1 MAFFHK
7 RRPRPQRS
15 ELIRRPT
22 VKNSRREGFELT
34 KQRDL
39 TPIVLGAITGAV
51 ICHVIAYLY
60 LPELVKLGVGNET
73 PHGEV
78 EERIERLI
86 VRKPPPEPDREPEP
100 EELQTAEEIVA
111 EERREIEEEID
122 LLDVEYPEL
131 TLAPGETSIPVA
143 SPDPVAD
150 DPLSMDELAPEQL
163 DMSALLSAEQAPSLD
178 AIADLEPVNSND
190 VVVAAAPKELDLQEL
205 DAMTDSDLRET
216 ARESQGKLPD
226 DTRSLGELM
235 GLSSLGENSGV
246 ARIGTDVLFG
256 FNECEL
262 KSAARVSL
270 LQLAALIY
278 KNPDTS
284 FIIEG
289 HTDSIGGD
297 DYNDLLSLQRAAA
310 VREWLHG
317 NHVPTKRVYI
327 RACGSRSLIA
337 PASGNRAEEAL
348 NRRVEIHM
356 RAQDEE
362 LPPGCVPD
370 TYRVDLKTKVRTQL
384 LKGTRA
390 PSAGASIN
398 PFERAQ
404 KTQKVQKPSKSKPKQ
419 NTKSRSA
426 KQATKK

>member
-1 MAFFHK
+1 M
-7 RRPRPQRS
+7 P
-15 ELIRRPT
+15 IRRPAAQ
-22 VKNSRREGFELT
+22 NSRREGFELT

-39 TPIVLGAITGAV
+39 TPVVLGALTGAV
-51 ICHVIAYLY
+51 ICHVIAYFY
-60 LPELVKLGVGNET
+60 LPDLVQFGIRDQT
-73 PHGEV
+73 PQGEV
-78 EERIERLI
+78 EEKIERLI
-86 VRKPPPEPDREPEP
+86 VRKPPPEPEREPEP

-131 TLAPGETSIPVA
+131 TMAPGETNIPVA
-143 SPDPVAD
+143 APDPIAD
-150 DPLSMDELAPEQL
+150 EPLRMDELAPEQL

-278 KNPDTS
+278 KNPDTR

-310 VREWLHG
+310 VREWLRG

-327 RACGSRSLIA
+327 RACGSRSHLA
-337 PASGNRAEEAL
+337 PASGDRAEEAL

-390 PSAGASIN
+390 PAAGASIN
-398 PFERAQ
+398 PFEKAQ
-404 KTQKVQKPSKSKPKQ
+404 KTQKAQKAQKAQKSSKSKPKQ
-419 NTKSRSA
+419 STRGRSSKSKNR
-426 KQATKK
+426 K